1 MTDERMARTWAE
13 IDLSALEHNYRTLER
28 TARPAGLMGMVKA
41 DAYGHGA
48 LPVARKLQALGAAML
63 GVACL
68 AEADELRA
76 GGVSLPILCLGETP
90 PELAPRLLELRVTQT
105 VGDMDC
111 ARALSAAAV
120 KAGGVLEIHLK
131 VDTGMGR
138 LGFVWCE
145 GREEAALA
153 DMLAVCAL
161 PGLRVKGIFTHF
173 SDADGS
179 PEYTQLQL
187 DRFRRSVEA
196 LEGRGIS
203 LEICHCA
210 SSAAVLHYPCTRFD
224 LARPG
229 IALYGYSPF
238 AGEADGLR
246 PVMAVKSRIA
256 AVREL
261 PAGAFV
267 SYGRT
272 ARLERDS
279 RIAVVPIGYGDGYP
293 RCLSNGKGKVLLHGK
308 LAPVVG
314 LICMDQMMVDVSD
327 IPQAAPGDVAT
338 LLGGGISYTEYA
350 DWCDTN
356 RNECI
361 SILSRR
367 PVRVYLQGGRI
378 VTVLD
383 SLLEERSDY
392 A

>member
-1 MTDERMARTWAE
+1 MTDERMTRTWAE

-28 TARPAGLMGMVKA
+28 MVRPAGLMGMVKA

-48 LPVARKLQALGAAML
+48 LPVARKLQTLGAAML

-68 AEADELRA
+68 AEAAQLRV

-111 ARALSAAAV
+111 ARTLSAAAV

-179 PEYTQLQL
+179 PEFTQLQL
-187 DRFRRSVEA
+187 DRFRRAVEA
-196 LEGRGIS
+196 LEGRGIRF
-203 LEICHCA
+203 EICHCA
-210 SSAAVLHYPCTRFD
+210 ASAAVLHYPCTRLD
-224 LARPG
+224 LTRPG

-238 AGEADGLR
+238 DGEEGGLR
-246 PVMAVKSRIA
+246 PVMTVKSRVA
-256 AVREL
+256 AVRKL

-293 RCLSNGKGKVLLHGK
+293 RCLSNRAVMRVAG
-308 LAPVVG
+308 AECPVVG
-314 LICMDQMMVDVSD
+314 RICMDMCMVDITGVPGVKAGD
-327 IPQAAPGDVAT
+327 TAVVCDGPLFRHNAALADTIVYE
-338 LLGGGISYTEYA
+338 LLTG
-350 DWCDTN
+350 
-356 RNECI
+356 
-361 SILSRR
+361 LS
-367 PVRVYLQGGRI
+367 PRVPRIYLEAGKI
-378 VTVLD
+378 VG
-383 SLLEERSDY
+383 
-392 A
+392 

>member
-1 MTDERMARTWAE
+1 MTDERMTRTWAE

-28 TARPAGLMGMVKA
+28 MVRPAGLMGMVKA

-105 VGDMDC
+105 VGAMDC

-179 PEYTQLQL
+179 PEFTQLQL
-187 DRFRRSVEA
+187 DRFRRAVEA
-196 LEGRGIS
+196 FL
-203 LEICHCA
+203 
-210 SSAAVLHYPCTRFD
+210 
-224 LARPG
+224 LA
-229 IALYGYSPF
+229 
-238 AGEADGLR
+238 
-246 PVMAVKSRIA
+246 
-256 AVREL
+256 
-261 PAGAFV
+261 
-267 SYGRT
+267 
-272 ARLERDS
+272 
-279 RIAVVPIGYGDGYP
+279 
-293 RCLSNGKGKVLLHGK
+293 
-308 LAPVVG
+308 
-314 LICMDQMMVDVSD
+314 
-327 IPQAAPGDVAT
+327 
-338 LLGGGISYTEYA
+338 
-350 DWCDTN
+350 
-356 RNECI
+356 
-361 SILSRR
+361 
-367 PVRVYLQGGRI
+367 
-378 VTVLD
+378 
-383 SLLEERSDY
+383 
-392 A
+392 

>member
-13 IDLSALEHNYRTLER
+13 IDLSALEHNYRMLER

-48 LPVARKLQALGAAML
+48 LPVAWKLQALGAAML

-179 PEYTQLQL
+179 PEFTQLQL
-187 DRFRRSVEA
+187 DRFRRAVEA
-196 LEGRGIS
+196 LEGRGIRF
-203 LEICHCA
+203 EICHCA
-210 SSAAVLHYPCTRFD
+210 ASAAVLHYPCTRLD
-224 LARPG
+224 LTRPG

-238 AGEADGLR
+238 DGEEGGLR
-246 PVMAVKSRIA
+246 PVMTVKSRVA
-256 AVREL
+256 AVRKL

-293 RCLSNGKGKVLLHGK
+293 RCLSNRAVMRVAG
-308 LAPVVG
+308 AECPVVG
-314 LICMDQMMVDVSD
+314 RICMDMCMVDVTGVPGVKAGD
-327 IPQAAPGDVAT
+327 TAVVCDGPLFRHNAALADTIVYE
-338 LLGGGISYTEYA
+338 LLTG
-350 DWCDTN
+350 
-356 RNECI
+356 
-361 SILSRR
+361 LS
-367 PVRVYLQGGRI
+367 PRVPRIYLEAGKI
-378 VTVLD
+378 VG
-383 SLLEERSDY
+383 
-392 A
+392 

>member
-1 MTDERMARTWAE
+1 MTDERMTRTWAE

-28 TARPAGLMGMVKA
+28 MVRPAGLMGMVKA

-187 DRFRRSVEA
+187 DRFRRAVEA

-293 RCLSNGKGKVLLHGK
+293 RCLSNRAVMRVAG
-308 LAPVVG
+308 AECPVVG
-314 LICMDQMMVDVSD
+314 RICMDMCMVDVTGVPGVKAGD
-327 IPQAAPGDVAT
+327 TAVVCDGPLFRHNAALADTIVYE
-338 LLGGGISYTEYA
+338 LLTG
-350 DWCDTN
+350 
-356 RNECI
+356 
-361 SILSRR
+361 LS
-367 PVRVYLQGGRI
+367 PRVPRIYLEAGKI
-378 VTVLD
+378 VG
-383 SLLEERSDY
+383 
-392 A
+392 